1 MYTAYDRYRNPLN
14 PGCRVMQN
22 GSHLVGTIAAIH
34 DEKLKRE
41 EVRKAKCVELK
52 NVDGYF
58 APEELMRLGETK
70 PRLSGVVLSPD
81 NHVFRHIFFLII
93 RNKSHRTP
101 KTRIRNA
108 RTSRDSVG
116 QSG

>member
-58 APEELMRLGETK
+58 APEELMRLG
-70 PRLSGVVLSPD
+70 GD
-81 NHVFRHIFFLII
+81 
-93 RNKSHRTP
+93 
-101 KTRIRNA
+101 
-108 RTSRDSVG
+108 
-116 QSG
+116 